1 MSYALAARIPAGKTE
16 VVRRLFA
23 DSLGPQKAEYD
34 DVQRRAGLTEEAYWL
49 QSDPEG
55 DLFIVVSNRDQDAFM
70 AIMANPQT
78 DYERR
83 LRDRLEEAFGFDASA
98 PPGPA
103 NELLGT
109 WSA

>member
-1 MSYALAARIPAGKTE
+1 MAR
-16 VVRRLFA
+16 
-23 DSLGPQKAEYD
+23 S
-34 DVQRRAGLTEEAYWL
+34 
-49 QSDPEG
+49 
-55 DLFIVVSNRDQDAFM
+55 DLFIVVSNRDQEAFIT
-70 AIMANPQT
+70 IMANPQT

-83 LRDRLEEAFGFDASA
+83 LRDRLEEAFGFDAST